1 MRVRTV
7 LGGIV
12 GTVGTAVLG
21 NRFLKR
27 RADEFE
33 HQLPGLERTYR
44 WRGMEVSYTVAGD
57 PNDDDLL
64 LLHGIHAG
72 ASNYEFEPVIELLA
86 ENYRVIAVDL
96 PGFGRSERPPL
107 VYSAG
112 LYAEF
117 IRDFAADVTDE
128 PIVIASSLT
137 GAFAV
142 DAAEESE
149 FEHLVLIGPTGETG
163 GSRPWLRSLIRSPVV
178 GTTLFNLLAS
188 KPSIRYF
195 YDRDGYYNPD
205 RIDDDEVDYAWTSA
219 HQPGARYAPA
229 SFAAGTLDPDFDL
242 QTELAAL
249 ETPTTL
255 VWGRDAEL
263 VPLREGRTLADAA
276 DRDLVV
282 IDYATQLPH
291 AEHPEKFV
299 EYLTT
304 ELLEGNLGVDSEA
317 GSDSGIGSDSDLE
330 A

>member
-1 MRVRTV
+1 MRIRTV
-7 LGGIV
+7 LGGLL
-12 GTVGTAVLG
+12 GTVGAAALG
-21 NRFLKR
+21 NRLLKR
-27 RADEFE
+27 RASEFD
-33 HQLPGLERTYR
+33 HRLAGIERTYR
-44 WRGMEVSYTVAGD
+44 WRGMEASYTVAGD
-57 PNDDDLL
+57 PDDEEML

-72 ASNYEFEPVIELLA
+72 ASSYEFEPIVERLA
-86 ENYRVIAVDL
+86 ENYRVVAVDL

-112 LYAEF
+112 LYADF

-128 PIVIASSLT
+128 PIVVASSLT

-142 DAAEESE
+142 DAADESE
-149 FEHLVLIGPTGETG
+149 FAHLVLIGPTADTG
-163 GSRPWLRSLIRSPVV
+163 DERPWLRTLIRSPVV

-195 YDRDGYYNPD
+195 YDRDGYYDPD
-205 RIDDDEVDYAWTSA
+205 RIDEEEVEYAWTSA

-229 SFAAGTLDPDFDL
+229 SFASGTLDPDFDL

-276 DRDLVV
+276 DLDLVV

-304 ELLEGNLGVDSEA
+304 ELLEGELGVDA
-317 GSDSGIGSDSDLE
+317 DVGSSSGVGSDSDLE
-330 A
+330 T